1 MKILLIEDDS
11 FKAASLQDFLS
22 MNLRELEVTLAPSLV
37 NAIEALE
44 ANEYSLILLDM
55 AIPSHP
61 TQPGEGAPMSLLT
74 GGLEV
79 LMEIRAMD
87 RQDPCVII
95 TQYPEIEISGAY
107 YSLTDSRV
115 QLKKELDCDVLDC
128 IEYSEG
134 SEVWKQAL
142 GEVLKKYENFNS

>member
-1 MKILLIEDDS
+1 
-11 FKAASLQDFLS
+11 
-22 MNLRELEVTLAPSLV
+22 
-37 NAIEALE
+37 
-44 ANEYSLILLDM
+44 
-55 AIPSHP
+55 
-61 TQPGEGAPMSLLT
+61 
-74 GGLEV
+74 
-79 LMEIRAMD
+79 MD

-107 YSLTDSRV
+107 YSLSESKA

-142 GEVLKKYENFNS
+142 SEVLKKYENFNS

>member
-1 MKILLIEDDS
+1 MKILIIEDDS
-11 FKAASLQDFLS
+11 FKAASLQSFLTS
-22 MNLRELEVTLAPSLV
+22 NLRELEITLAPSLV
-37 NAIEALE
+37 NAIDALE
-44 ANEYSLILLDM
+44 ESEYSLILLDM

-74 GGLEV
+74 GGLEI

-107 YSLTDSRV
+107 YSLPDSKL
-115 QLKKELDCDVLDC
+115 QLKKELDCDVVDC

-134 SEVWKQAL
+134 SKVWKQAL
-142 GEVLKKYENFNS
+142 GGILKKYENFNS